1 MSQAENILAGLAEVE
16 SERSRRAADPA
27 LAQRVSALKHYQQ
40 QRLRHTYADLLA
52 STRYRQAARFFLEE
66 LYGPEDF
73 VQRDLQFA
81 RVVPAIVR
89 LFPGEVVGTVV
100 ALSQLHALSE
110 RLDTRMGEEL
120 GDDMAQG
127 AAHAAPVGALDAAA
141 YGRAWRAVGQ
151 AETRERQIALL
162 LQVGQALDR
171 HTRSRLLRASLHMM
185 RGPARA
191 AGLQALQHFLEAGF
205 DAFGAMGGAQ
215 EFLQTIAARERA
227 LAAALFAGTEVGGR
241 PGPL

>member
-1 MSQAENILAGLAEVE
+1 MSQADSILAGLAEVE
-16 SERSRRAADPA
+16 SERARRAADPA
-27 LAQRVSALKHYQQ
+27 LAQRVNALKHYQQ

-66 LYGPEDF
+66 LYGPDDF

-81 RVVPAIVR
+81 RVVPAVVR

-110 RLDTRMGEEL
+110 RLDTQ
-120 GDDMAQG
+120 MAEALPG
-127 AAHAAPVGALDAAA
+127 TALDAAS
-141 YGRAWRAVGQ
+141 YGTAWRAVGQ
-151 AETRERQIALL
+151 AAERDRQIALL
-162 LQVGQALDR
+162 LQVGQSLDR

-191 AGLQALQHFLEAGF
+191 AGLEALQRFLEAGF
-205 DAFGAMGGAQ
+205 DAFGGMGGAK
-215 EFLQTIAARERA
+215 EFLETIAERERA
-227 LAAALFAGTEVGGR
+227 LAASLFAG
-241 PGPL
+241 

>member
-1 MSQAENILAGLAEVE
+1 MTSAESILAGLATVE
-16 SERSRRAADPA
+16 RERSRRAADPA
-27 LAQRVSALKHYQQ
+27 LARRVGTLKHYQQ
-40 QRLRHTYADLLA
+40 QRLRHTYTDLLA
-52 STRYRQAARFFLEE
+52 STRYRQATTFFLEE
-66 LYGPEDF
+66 LYGPDDF

-110 RLDTRMGEEL
+110 RLDTQMGEAM
-120 GDDMAQG
+120 GDAMGDATAETKEG
-127 AAHAAPVGALDAAA
+127 DTLDAAA

-151 AETRERQIALL
+151 MDERERQIALM
-162 LQVGQALDR
+162 LQVGQSLDR

-185 RGPARA
+185 RAPARA
-191 AGLQALQHFLEAGF
+191 AGLDALQLFLEAGF

-215 EFLQTIAARERA
+215 EFLQTIAERERA
-227 LAAALFAGTEVGGR
+227 LAAALFAGRQG
-241 PGPL
+241 

>member
-1 MSQAENILAGLAEVE
+1 MTPAEAILAGLAEVE
-16 SERSRRAADPA
+16 RERARRAADPP
-27 LAQRVSALKHYQQ
+27 LARRVNALKRYQQ
-40 QRLRHTYADLLA
+40 HRLRHTYADLLA
-52 STRYRQAARFFLEE
+52 SERYRQPALFFLEE

-110 RLDTRMGEEL
+110 RLDTLMAEAL
-120 GDDMAQG
+120 GAD
-127 AAHAAPVGALDAAA
+127 APDAFS

-151 AETRERQIALL
+151 VAERERQIALL

-171 HTRSRLLRASLHMM
+171 HTRSRILRASLHMM

-191 AGLQALQHFLEAGF
+191 AGLEALQRFLEAGF
-205 DAFGAMGGAQ
+205 DAFGGMGGAK
-215 EFLQTIAARERA
+215 EFLQIIGERERA
-227 LAAALFAGTEVGGR
+227 LAAALFAGG
-241 PGPL
+241 